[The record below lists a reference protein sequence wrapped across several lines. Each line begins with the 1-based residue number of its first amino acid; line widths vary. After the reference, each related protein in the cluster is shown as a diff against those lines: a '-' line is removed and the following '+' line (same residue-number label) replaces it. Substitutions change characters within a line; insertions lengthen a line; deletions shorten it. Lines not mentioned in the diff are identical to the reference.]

1 MTDKELLYIEDAL
14 GHEQYF
20 QQKCKETANSL
31 SDTELKRCVE
41 QLESRHAQIF
51 RQFYT
56 LL

>member
-20 QQKCKETANSL
+20 QTKCKETAENL
-31 SDTELKRCVE
+31 SDPELKRCVE
-41 QLESRHAQIF
+41 DLTTRHAQIF
-51 RQFYT
+51 RQFYS

>member
-20 QQKCKETANSL
+20 QQKCDETVQNL
-31 SDTELKRCVE
+31 TDPELKRCVE
-41 QLESRHAQIF
+41 NLSDRHAQIF
-51 RQFYT
+51 RQFYS